1 MSAYEISLLSVIG
14 LNVMLAVSL
23 NMISGFC
30 GQISL
35 GHGAFYGTG
44 AYAAALIMIATRN
57 VPLSLVSAAA
67 VAAMLGI
74 VVGFASLR
82 VRSDFRR
89 DHDRGEFPVHGLRA
103 QAGLARRRDGN
114 QRHSGFRPRRRRQH
128 NHDSVVCRRD
138 HRAEPVHQPVLDGL
152 CLSRGERDKMPPPR
166 LASMPAPI
174 KMERVKGV
182 EPLSQTWKDWALAA
196 IPHPRKDGV
205 PVETRTL
212 VFR

>member
-67 VAAMLGI
+67 VAALLGI

-82 VRSDFRR
+82 VRSDFLAVTTIGVNFLFTGFVRK
-89 DHDRGEFPVHGLRA
+89 
-103 QAGLARRRDGN
+103 QAGSAARWA
-114 QRHSGFRPRRRRQH
+114 SAAFRLRV
-128 NHDSVVCRRD
+128 S
-138 HRAEPVHQPVLDGL
+138 A
-152 CLSRGERDKMPPPR
+152 PP
-166 LASMPAPI
+166 
-174 KMERVKGV
+174 
-182 EPLSQTWKDWALAA
+182 A
-196 IPHPRKDGV
+196 I
-205 PVETRTL
+205 
-212 VFR
+212 